1 MYHNSAIE
9 KLCTAFSGC
18 SASFLL
24 VQEALE
30 TLVGQFVMEIS
41 LYRHLCFV
49 DNSQTDL
56 LNLYFTVNMY
66 IAVMLTILQ
75 GFTTPSTK
83 G

>member
-1 MYHNSAIE
+1 M
-9 KLCTAFSGC
+9 AFSGC

-41 LYRHLCFV
+41 LNRHVCFV